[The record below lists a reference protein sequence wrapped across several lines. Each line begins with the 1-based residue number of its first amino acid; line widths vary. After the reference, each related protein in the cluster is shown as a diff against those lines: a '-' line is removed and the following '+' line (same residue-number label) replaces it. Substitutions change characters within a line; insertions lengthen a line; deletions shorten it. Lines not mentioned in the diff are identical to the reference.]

1 MIKHVFST
9 LTFSLFTSIGVS
21 QTVFEIKDSFT
32 SNIITNGV
40 NIANTTVGGY
50 QTNNDFE
57 IKNTSTVTQTL
68 TVRRYDDLLN
78 KISMS
83 DSASASYCTGTNCY
97 SPITKMTSFVLA
109 ANTSIVLKADLQ
121 EASVIG
127 ESAVRYK
134 VNNVNNVN
142 DALTFTIKYNAPVS
156 IKNNAN
162 VLSNVSDVFPNPSI
176 SKASITITSTQNA
189 ENIKVSIIN
198 SLGVLVSTKLFDV
211 SVGKNTVTLDVD
223 NLSTGLYFATIYQG
237 SQRITKKITISK

>member
-1 MIKHVFST
+1 MNQNLFST
-9 LTFSLFTSIGVS
+9 LTLSLFTLIGVS
-21 QTVFEIKDSFT
+21 QTVFEIKDSNT
-32 SNIITNGV
+32 SNILTNGV

-57 IKNTSTVTQTL
+57 VKNTSSATQTL

-78 KISMS
+78 KISMT
-83 DSASASYCTGTNCY
+83 DSATASYCTGTNCY

-121 EASVIG
+121 EASIIG

-134 VNNVNNVN
+134 VYNANNIT
-142 DALTFTIKYNAPVS
+142 DALSFTIKYNTPASV
-156 IKNNAN
+156 KNNSN
-162 VLSNVSDVFPNPSI
+162 VLSNVSDVFPNPSLF
-176 SKASITITSTQNA
+176 KASINITSTQNT

-198 SLGVLVSTKLFDV
+198 SLGALVSTKLIDV
-211 SVGKNTVTLDVD
+211 SVDKNTIALDIE

-237 SQRITKKITISK
+237 SQHITKKITISK